1 MENLTMKQLEER
13 QAAERAELRLQLSK
27 KELKETKEK
36 LDYQK
41 KEMLT
46 HARWLK
52 LIAEN
57 IIEADGKLNYDDRD
71 KLQQQSECL
80 AGWIT
85 AVLGT
90 EYDAKQLRK
99 QIRNSKGVK

>member
-27 KELKETKEK
+27 KELKETLEK
-36 LDYQK
+36 LDSQK
-41 KEMLT
+41 RDMIT

-52 LIAEN
+52 EIAEK
-57 IIEADGKLNYDDRD
+57 IIESNGKLKYDDRD
-71 KLQQQSECL
+71 ALQQQSECL

-99 QIRNSKGVK
+99 QIKNIGETI